1 MNQKSTK
8 YSISIILLVLVAS
21 LGYTIIKLNSLEKT
35 VDTQTE
41 IITQLDEEIKPYESL
56 YNQLKDRPDTSF
68 INGLIAVSGSTI
80 SYSHDLTKE
89 LPERF
94 TYDHYSI
101 FYSPIENSTLHIVSG
116 KLLPK
121 GDFPF
126 PLTLQKGNAVL
137 NESSVRVE
145 TIHEYTNTTYVQWQS
160 PIIWQRNVTG
170 TESIDIVLDDVGW
183 YTLSMTGPI
192 SRTSSGATSYR
203 FALVDVDESV
213 QVADLWVDYRLIHDG
228 EIILF
233 GLWTR

>member
-1 MNQKSTK
+1 MNQKPTT
-8 YSISIILLVLVAS
+8 YIISIILLILAAS

-35 VDTQTE
+35 VDNQTE
-41 IITQLDEEIKPYESL
+41 IITQLNKEIKPYEAL
-56 YNQLKDRPDTSF
+56 YNLLKDSPDTRF
-68 INGLIAVSGSTI
+68 INGLEVVSGSTI
-80 SYSHDLTKE
+80 SYSHDMTKE

-101 FYSPIENSTLHIVSG
+101 FYSPIENATLHISSG

-137 NESSVRVE
+137 NESGVRVE
-145 TIHEYTNTTYVQWQS
+145 TIHEETNTTYVQWQS

-192 SRTSSGATSYR
+192 RRTSSGATSYR
-203 FALVDVDESV
+203 FALVGVDESV
-213 QVADLWVDYRLIHDG
+213 QVADLWVDYRLYHDG
-228 EIILF
+228 EVILF